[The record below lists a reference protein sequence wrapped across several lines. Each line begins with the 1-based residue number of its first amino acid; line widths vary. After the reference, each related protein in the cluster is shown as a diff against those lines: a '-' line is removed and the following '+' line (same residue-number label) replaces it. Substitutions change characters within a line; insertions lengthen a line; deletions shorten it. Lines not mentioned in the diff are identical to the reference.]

1 MAAKHSLEICP
12 IAEAAKLLGDK
23 WTLIVLRDLAEG
35 PRRVK
40 DLERL
45 GEGISPSVLAS
56 RLKELEEQRIVT
68 RTSYNEI
75 PPRVEYELTEKGHDA
90 LPVLEA
96 LRTYGE
102 RWCMAS
108 VTTPA

>member
-1 MAAKHSLEICP
+1 MPSKTSLEICP
-12 IAEAAKLLGDK
+12 VAEAAKLLGDK
-23 WTLIVLRDLAEG
+23 WTLIVLRDLADG
-35 PRRVK
+35 PRRFK

-75 PPRVEYELTEKGHDA
+75 PPRVEYELTEKGSDA

-96 LRTYGE
+96 LRSYGE
-102 RWCMAS
+102 RWCLAP
-108 VTTPA
+108 TNA

>member
-1 MAAKHSLEICP
+1 MASHSADICP

-23 WTLIVLRDLAEG
+23 WTLIVLRDHAEV
-35 PRRVK
+35 PRSFK

-75 PPRVEYELTEKGHDA
+75 PPRVEYELTDKGRDA

-102 RWCMAS
+102 RWCLA
-108 VTTPA
+108 TANA